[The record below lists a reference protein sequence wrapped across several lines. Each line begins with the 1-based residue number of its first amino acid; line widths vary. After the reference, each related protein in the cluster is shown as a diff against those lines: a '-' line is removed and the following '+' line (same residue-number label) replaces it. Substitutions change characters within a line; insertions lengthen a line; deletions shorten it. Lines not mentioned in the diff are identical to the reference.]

1 MKIIVFS
8 DTHGRIEKCFKALE
22 NEKDAELLVHLGDIS
37 RDVND
42 LRTLA
47 LQIPIEYV
55 PGNNDFSSTE
65 KYTRIIE
72 AGDKKL
78 LLTHGHNYR
87 VTMGLE
93 LLAEEVIRNEAD
105 IGLFGHTHIPF
116 DGYELGIHLFNP
128 GSISLPA
135 KGTPTY
141 GIITINGGEMH
152 TEIKTL

>member
-8 DTHGRIEKCFKALE
+8 DTHGRIEKCVKALE
-22 NEKDAELLVHLGDIS
+22 KAKDAELIVHLGDIS

-42 LRTLA
+42 LRILA
-47 LQIPIEYV
+47 PQIPIEDV
-55 PGNNDFSSTE
+55 PGNNDFSSTV

-72 AGDKKL
+72 AEGKKL

-87 VTMGLE
+87 VSQSFE

-105 IGLFGHTHIPF
+105 IGLFGHTHVPF
-116 DGYELGIHLFNP
+116 DGYELGVHLFNP

-135 KGTPTY
+135 KGTSTY
-141 GIITINGGEMH
+141 GIITIYGGEMH
-152 TEIKTL
+152 TEVKTL